1 MTKSESFRAVGRGGV
16 RAAGSGAGTGAVKV
30 EQELVETVGGVGA
43 RILLQERYGRG
54 GSVRR
59 RDGDNIR
66 SDTAGVTGTGSAS
79 DCGGGSGY
87 GNSEGGGTVQST
99 LPGLQ
104 CPECG
109 KMFYGRNRRQ
119 LVGRHRII
127 HTGERPFQCPLCLRR
142 MNVKHHLTRHL
153 RTVHVDKLDALNKL
167 DLV

>member
-1 MTKSESFRAVGRGGV
+1 M
-16 RAAGSGAGTGAVKV
+16 RAAGAGAGTGALKV
-30 EQELVETVGGVGA
+30 EQELVEEVGGSGA
-43 RILLQERYGRG
+43 RVSVEERYARG

-66 SDTAGVTGTGSAS
+66 RSDSAGGATGTGGAS
-79 DCGGGSGY
+79 DCGGGGGSAGEA
-87 GNSEGGGTVQST
+87 GGVGSSEGGGTAQNT

-153 RTVHVDKLDALNKL
+153 RTVHVDKLDTLNKL

>member
-1 MTKSESFRAVGRGGV
+1 M
-16 RAAGSGAGTGAVKV
+16 RAAGAGAGTGALKV
-30 EQELVETVGGVGA
+30 EQELVEEVGGSGA
-43 RILLQERYGRG
+43 RISVEERYVRG

-59 RDGDNIR
+59 RNSDNLRR
-66 SDTAGVTGTGSAS
+66 SDSAGTTGTGTVS
-79 DCGGGSGY
+79 DCGGGGSIGEIGGI
-87 GNSEGGGTVQST
+87 GNSEGGGTVQNA

-153 RTVHVDKLDALNKL
+153 RTVHVDKLDTLNKL